1 MPTLIEFLTLR
12 NTNEHVLEH
21 DLEHDLTKK
30 ESII

>member
-1 MPTLIEFLTLR
+1 MPTLIELLTLR
-12 NTNEHVLEH
+12 SANEH